1 MKLKN
6 TKSINF
12 SDVNLLSEKLS
23 VVDSRTQVTFN
34 TNRIIVAPMAAIQNS
49 GFNISAI
56 TAGLSLP
63 IHRFCTVEEQ
73 HRLLMEAIATR
84 AILGTKS
91 LIWLSVGLNDWEK
104 RIGPVYQQM
113 AEAGV
118 GVLFDVA
125 NGYAKNLEK
134 AVNAYKQKFELPN
147 LMTGN
152 VHTWAGFQF
161 LEDLGSDFVRVG
173 VGNGQACETSTATGI
188 ARGQISCIEDVADQ
202 LHLSSL
208 ISDGGIRSPADV
220 AKAFGAGA
228 DYVMIGGYFSAASES
243 EAQKTGFFYGG
254 ASAMQKEK
262 SGADNRFIEGKI
274 LSAPGGSGT
283 LGELV
288 TQISDGVTSAISY
301 SGYRDLESFIG
312 NGIFELKYKGA

>member
-23 VVDSRTQVTFN
+23 IVDSRTQVKFN
-34 TNRIIVAPMAAIQNS
+34 TNRLIVAPMAAIQNS
-49 GFNISAI
+49 GFNISAV

-73 HRLLMEAIATR
+73 HKLLKEAIATK
-84 AILGTKS
+84 AILGSQS
-91 LIWLSVGLNDWEK
+91 LLWLSVGLNDWDK
-104 RIGPVYQQM
+104 RIGPVYQMM

-134 AVNAYKQKFELPN
+134 AVKAYKEKYELPN

-161 LEDLGSDFVRVG
+161 LENLGSDFVRVG
-173 VGNGQACETSTATGI
+173 VGGGLGCLTSDVTGV

-202 LHLSSL
+202 LHLSNL

-228 DYVMIGGYFSAASES
+228 DYVMIGGFFSKASES

-262 SGADNRFIEGKI
+262 AGSDNRFIEGKV
-274 LSAPGGSGT
+274 LSAQTSEGT

-288 TQISDGVTSAISY
+288 TQITDGVSSAISY
-301 SGYRDLESFIG
+301 SGYNDLESFIG
-312 NGIFELKYKGA
+312 NGIFELKYK